1 MIHSMQGRA
10 LSRGGFLSRAAPAYR
25 RSVLALSLATTAI
38 GCGSERVAIGSFE
51 VSALARADAAKV
63 DTGTTLGTEDAG
75 TPEFY
80 MLPAGFTPVTKGGY
94 KLGDPFESSMLP
106 EPTDAGTSNHCTGTI
121 LGVMRDFKRGDW
133 PDGHPDF
140 ETFAGDGL
148 TGIVQPQLGSDS
160 KPVYVDTPH
169 PGMTTTKANFDQW
182 YRNAKD
188 VNLPYLIYLVVE
200 PNQGVFT
207 FDSQSFFPLDDMGFG
222 NQDLEHN
229 FSFTTEVHTTFNYNG
244 GESFK
249 FTGDDDLWVFIN
261 GTLAI
266 DLGGL
271 HPSLSDTV
279 TLDFETAKFGI
290 VKGGVYHL
298 DLFHAER
305 HSHASDFRID
315 TNIEFVNCALI
326 VDVK

>member
-1 MIHSMQGRA
+1 MIHSMSGWVANVGEGRA
-10 LSRGGFLSRAAPAYR
+10 VPTYR
-25 RSVLALSLATTAI
+25 YSVLATCAAMMATT

-51 VSALARADAAKV
+51 SSFVVRSDAGQA
-63 DTGTTLGTEDAG
+63 DTGGLLGTDAD
-75 TPEFY
+75 PVILY

-94 KLGDPFESSMLP
+94 KLGDPLTSSMLP
-106 EPTDAGTSNHCTGTI
+106 ASAEMVTSNPCANTI
-121 LGVMRDFKRGDW
+121 LGVVRDFKRGDW

-140 ETFAGDGL
+140 ETFAGNGE
-148 TGIVQPQLGSDS
+148 TGIVQATLGPDS

-169 PGMTTTKANFDQW
+169 KFTTTKGNFDQW
-182 YRNAKD
+182 YRNVPG
-188 VNLPYLIYLVVE
+188 VNDPYLLYIVVE
-200 PNQGVFT
+200 PNDGVFT

-229 FSFTTEVHTTFNYNG
+229 FSFTTEVHTTFIYNG
-244 GESFK
+244 GEIFR

-261 GTLAI
+261 GRLSI

-271 HPSLSDTV
+271 HPQLSSEVELDGIAPTV
-279 TLDFETAKFGI
+279 GLQ
-290 VKGGVYHL
+290 KGGTYPL

-315 TNIEFVNCALI
+315 TNIKFVNCAII